1 MRNNMYKRNG
11 NDKKKCCF
19 VDEDK
24 TIEIVFIS
32 CPFSRLMW
40 QRGFVAF
47 KAHVTHIISNM
58 FHN

>member
-1 MRNNMYKRNG
+1 MYKRNG

-47 KAHVTHIISNM
+47 KAHVTPIILNM